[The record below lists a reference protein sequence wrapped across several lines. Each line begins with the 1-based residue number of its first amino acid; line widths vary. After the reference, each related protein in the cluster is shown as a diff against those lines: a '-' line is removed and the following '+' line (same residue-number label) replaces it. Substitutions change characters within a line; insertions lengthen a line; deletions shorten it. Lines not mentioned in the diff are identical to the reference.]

1 MRQGEGAQSQFCGLT
16 AGSLDLPLAL
26 AKQVIPMTLDRCLR
40 LSGPQYPHQ
49 YNGDK
54 KV

>member
-1 MRQGEGAQSQFCGLT
+1 MSEGDGAQPQFCGLT

-26 AKQVIPMTLDRCLR
+26 AMQLIPMTLDRCLR
-40 LSGPQYPHQ
+40 LSGPQCPHL